1 MFYNKITICGDI
13 VHKERLAHSKNGIPY
28 LKMTIRTEDA
38 YRKNNVCD
46 FSIMCFNRVAENC
59 TTYLQE
65 GDNIIVE
72 GGLSNQE
79 QKNQSGNSI
88 FKYTI
93 IGTYIVFP
101 NKNKSQKIY
110 VNSQSQEPNMTPEE
124 VAMYFGVSNN
134 SYAQPYEPNMKK
146 NPKEAIEE
154 DLEWEKNTF
163 GRSSDN
169 DVKTYN
175 LKDNKENNKED
186 IDSYFT
192 NPNESNKDNNN
203 EIQGDKD
210 NKDDKDNKTSN
221 ISRPSEDIDSPNP
234 YKYRDQDNNYSFIDK
249 NGTEYIEF

>member
-1 MFYNKITICGDI
+1 MR
-13 VHKERLAHSKNGIPY
+13 KERLAHSKNGIPY

-38 YRKNNVCD
+38 YKKNNVCD
-46 FSIMCFNRVAENC
+46 FSIMCFNRVAENGA
-59 TTYLQE
+59 TYLQE

-88 FKYTI
+88 FKYVI

-110 VNSQSQEPNMTPEE
+110 VNSHSQEPNMTPEE

-134 SYAQPYEPNMKK
+134 SYAQPYEPNIKK
-146 NPKEAIEE
+146 NTKETIEE

-175 LKDNKENNKED
+175 LKDNKGNNKED
-186 IDSYFT
+186 IDSYF
-192 NPNESNKDNNN
+192 NEPNESNKDKDKD
-203 EIQGDKD
+203 IQGDKGSE
-210 NKDDKDNKTSN
+210 DNKTSN
-221 ISRPSEDIDSPNP
+221 LSRPSEDIDSPNP

>member
-1 MFYNKITICGDI
+1 MFYNKITICGDL
-13 VHKERLAHSKNGIPY
+13 VHKERLARSKNGIPY

-46 FSIMCFNRVAENC
+46 FSVMCFNRVAENC
-59 TTYLQE
+59 ATYLQE

-88 FKYTI
+88 FKYVI
-93 IGTYIVFP
+93 IGTYVVFP

-110 VNSQSQEPNMTPEE
+110 TNSQSQDPIMTPEE

-146 NPKEAIEE
+146 DPKESIEE
-154 DLEWEKNTF
+154 DLEWEKKTF
-163 GRSSDN
+163 GRSRD
-169 DVKTYN
+169 DTVKTYN
-175 LKDNKENNKED
+175 LKDNKED
-186 IDSYFT
+186 IDSYFNDPET
-192 NPNESNKDNNN
+192 DKKDKNKVES
-203 EIQGDKD
+203 
-210 NKDDKDNKTSN
+210 DDKKENENKQSN
-221 ISRPSEDIDSPNP
+221 FSRPSEDIDKPDP
-234 YKYRDQDNNYSFIDK
+234 YRYRDQDNNYSFIDK

>member
-1 MFYNKITICGDI
+1 M
-13 VHKERLAHSKNGIPY
+13 HKERLARSKNGISY

-59 TTYLQE
+59 ATYLQE

-88 FKYTI
+88 FKYVI

-110 VNSQSQEPNMTPEE
+110 VNNYSQEPNMTPEE

-134 SYAQPYEPNMKK
+134 SYAQPYEPNIKK
-146 NPKEAIEE
+146 SSKEIVEE

-175 LKDNKENNKED
+175 LKDNKEE

-192 NPNESNKDNNN
+192 DPNETNKEKDKEN
-203 EIQGDKD
+203 DKD
-210 NKDDKDNKTSN
+210 VQEDKDTKDDKTSN
-221 ISRPSEDIDSPNP
+221 VTRPSEDIDSPNP

>member
-1 MFYNKITICGDI
+1 M
-13 VHKERLAHSKNGIPY
+13 HKERLARSKNGISY

-38 YRKNNVCD
+38 YKKNNVCD

-59 TTYLQE
+59 ATYLQE

-88 FKYTI
+88 FKYVI

-110 VNSQSQEPNMTPEE
+110 VNNYSQEPNMTPEE

-134 SYAQPYEPNMKK
+134 SYAQPYEPNIKK
-146 NPKEAIEE
+146 SSKEIVEE

-175 LKDNKENNKED
+175 LKDNKEE

-192 NPNESNKDNNN
+192 DPNETNKEKDKEN
-203 EIQGDKD
+203 DKD
-210 NKDDKDNKTSN
+210 VQEDKDTKDDKTSN
-221 ISRPSEDIDSPNP
+221 VIRPSEDIDSPNP

>member
-13 VHKERLAHSKNGIPY
+13 VHKERLARSKNGISY

-59 TTYLQE
+59 ATYLQE

-88 FKYTI
+88 FKYVI

-110 VNSQSQEPNMTPEE
+110 VNNHSQEPNMTPEE

-134 SYAQPYEPNMKK
+134 SYAQPYEPNIKK
-146 NPKEAIEE
+146 SPEEIVEE

-175 LKDNKENNKED
+175 LKDNKEE

-192 NPNESNKDNNN
+192 DPNETNEEKDKEN
-203 EIQGDKD
+203 DKD
-210 NKDDKDNKTSN
+210 VQEDKDTKDDKTSN
-221 ISRPSEDIDSPNP
+221 VTRPSEDIDSPNP